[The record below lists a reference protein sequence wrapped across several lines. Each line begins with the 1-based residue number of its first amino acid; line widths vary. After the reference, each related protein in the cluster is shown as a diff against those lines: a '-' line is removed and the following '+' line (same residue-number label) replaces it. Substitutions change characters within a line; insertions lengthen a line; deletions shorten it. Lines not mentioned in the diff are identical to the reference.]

1 MDKKIED
8 ARKSLRKSYK
18 QAKGVLEQICSECQ
32 ISFAENFPDIAKSSL
47 DSMTENQIRKATG
60 EIKKEVSKLIKTYY
74 LDAWLATSYK
84 AYEGKELNDMVESL
98 SLMIEMEPI
107 YSYEHFVNLFTVLN
121 GLNSER
127 EEEVMNTLF
136 MIRESAAHLSTEEI
150 INSYSELARTKYK
163 DNVIYA
169 IMDGMKKG
177 PNKKHSQFIA
187 CYFNNEESSHG
198 EKIYS

>member
-1 MDKKIED
+1 MDPKIEE

-18 QAKGVLEQICSECQ
+18 KARGVLEQICSECQ
-32 ISFAENFPDIAKSSL
+32 VSFTENFPEISQSSL
-47 DSMTENQIRKATG
+47 DSMTEHQIRMATG
-60 EIKKEVSKLIKTYY
+60 EIKKEVAKLIKTFY

-107 YSYEHFVNLFTVLN
+107 YSYEHFANLFAVLN

-127 EEEVMNTLF
+127 EEEVINTLF
-136 MIRESAAHLSTEEI
+136 MIRESASHLSTEEI
-150 INSYSELARTKYK
+150 INSYSELTRTKYK
-163 DNVIYA
+163 ENVIFA

-187 CYFNNEESSHG
+187 CYFNEKAVAG
-198 EKIYS
+198 EKTLI